1 MSDQTEN
8 DDSTTLFTATL
19 LIKMTQKT
27 YLPLPGAPQ
36 GYESQEEQTFRRT
49 VEQNF
54 KDVATDVN
62 NLESAE
68 ASSISKTMRKYQ
80 FLFMG
85 ASNG

>member
-1 MSDQTEN
+1 
-8 DDSTTLFTATL
+8 
-19 LIKMTQKT
+19 MTQKT
-27 YLPLPGAPQ
+27 YLPMPGAPQ
-36 GYESQEEQTFRRT
+36 QYGSQEEQTFRRT

-68 ASSISKTMRKYQ
+68 APSISKTMRKYQ

-85 ASNG
+85 ASSG

>member
-1 MSDQTEN
+1 MS
-8 DDSTTLFTATL
+8 
-19 LIKMTQKT
+19 QKT
-27 YLPLPGAPQ
+27 YLPMPVAPS
-36 GYESQEEQTFRRT
+36 GYGSQEEQTFRRT

-54 KDVATDVN
+54 KSVASDVS

-68 ASSISKTMRKYQ
+68 ASAISKTIRKYQ

>member
-1 MSDQTEN
+1 
-8 DDSTTLFTATL
+8 
-19 LIKMTQKT
+19 MTQKT
-27 YLPLPGAPQ
+27 YIPMPVAPP

-54 KDVATDVN
+54 ESVASDVN

-68 ASSISKTMRKYQ
+68 SPSISKTMRKYQ